1 MKRKLEPGQLAK
13 LHRKAEFEQAK
24 RHVETPGKKGT
35 CKHEGFG
42 SRVKTQVVAQL
53 VVITSLL

>member
-1 MKRKLEPGQLAK
+1 MKGKLEPGQLAK
-13 LHRKAEFEQAK
+13 VLRKPKLEEAK
-24 RHVETPGKKGT
+24 RHIETPGKKGT
-35 CKHEGFG
+35 CKHEGFA